1 MDVFETAEAVVVRAE
16 IPGVRGEDL
25 RVNID
30 GEVLRISG
38 VRKVPA
44 DPSVRRLH
52 QMEIAF
58 GPFEREVR
66 VTVGFDRE
74 LVSANLEDGF
84 LLVRLPKHV
93 PVRRQVTVETE

>member
-1 MDVFETAEAVVVRAE
+1 MVVRVE
-16 IPGVRGEDL
+16 IPGVRGEDI

-30 GEVLRISG
+30 GDVLRVSG

-44 DPSVRRLH
+44 DASVKRLH

-58 GPFEREVR
+58 GPF
-66 VTVGFDRE
+66 DRE
-74 LVSANLEDGF
+74 LRIGVPFDRDRVGAHLEDGF
-84 LLVRLPKHV
+84 LAVTLPKHM